1 MSSDFAIY
9 IRDKLFDSKTSVD
22 HKILHSV
29 NKKGEF
35 VLKFCFWEY
44 DKNHKT
50 LSREVLKFVN
60 DRLVDRD
67 DASWRDEVQQNFLEC
82 KEDTCAVLENEI
94 ENRIEELLN
103 DKALLQKYGSE
114 KFDITPPEKK
124 KRRKNQSQRR
134 RNLTCKNK
142 ILFLE
147 HFWVNVNVLFLFRS
161 KHWLRL

>member
-9 IRDKLFDSKTSVD
+9 IRDKLFDTKTSVD

-67 DASWRDEVQQNFLEC
+67 DADWKAEVQQKFLEC
-82 KEDTCAVLENEI
+82 KEDTCAVLEDEI
-94 ENRIEELLN
+94 ENRIEELLK
-103 DKALLQKYGSE
+103 DKDLLQKYGSE

-124 KRRKNQSQRR
+124 KKREK
-134 RNLTCKNK
+134 KEK
-142 ILFLE
+142 KVEEEKKEPEPEKKKFDM
-147 HFWVNVNVLFLFRS
+147 
-161 KHWLRL
+161 

>member
-67 DASWRDEVQQNFLEC
+67 DTDWKDEVQQKFLEC
-82 KEDTCAVLENEI
+82 KEDTCAVLEDEI
-94 ENRIEELLN
+94 ENRIDELLK
-103 DKALLQKYGSE
+103 DKELLQKYGSE

-124 KRRKNQSQRR
+124 KKREKKEGRVEEKKEPVPEKGRYDM
-134 RNLTCKNK
+134 
-142 ILFLE
+142 
-147 HFWVNVNVLFLFRS
+147 
-161 KHWLRL
+161 

>member
-50 LSREVLKFVN
+50 LSRAVLKFVN

-67 DASWRDEVQQNFLEC
+67 DTDWKDEVQQKFLEC
-82 KEDTCAVLENEI
+82 KEDTCAVLEDEI
-94 ENRIEELLN
+94 ENRIDELLQ
-103 DKALLQKYGSE
+103 DKELLQKYGSE

-124 KRRKNQSQRR
+124 KKG
-134 RNLTCKNK
+134 KK
-142 ILFLE
+142 EKKVEEEKKEPEPEKKKFDM
-147 HFWVNVNVLFLFRS
+147 
-161 KHWLRL
+161 

>member
-50 LSREVLKFVN
+50 LGREVFKFVN

-82 KEDTCAVLENEI
+82 KEDTCAVLEDEI
-94 ENRIEELLN
+94 ENRIEELLK
-103 DKALLQKYGSE
+103 DKELLQKYGSE
-114 KFDITPPEKK
+114 
-124 KRRKNQSQRR
+124 
-134 RNLTCKNK
+134 
-142 ILFLE
+142 
-147 HFWVNVNVLFLFRS
+147 
-161 KHWLRL
+161 

>member
-50 LSREVLKFVN
+50 LQRAVLKFVN

-67 DASWRDEVQQNFLEC
+67 DADWKDEVQQKFLEC
-82 KEDTCAVLENEI
+82 KEDTCAVLEDEI
-94 ENRIEELLN
+94 GNRIEELLK
-103 DKALLQKYGSE
+103 DKELLHKYGSE

-124 KRRKNQSQRR
+124 KKG
-134 RNLTCKNK
+134 KK
-142 ILFLE
+142 EKKVEEKKEPEPEPEPEKKKFDM
-147 HFWVNVNVLFLFRS
+147 
-161 KHWLRL
+161 

>member
-50 LSREVLKFVN
+50 LSRAVLKFVN

-67 DASWRDEVQQNFLEC
+67 DTDWKDEVQQKFFEC
-82 KEDTCAVLENEI
+82 KEDTCAVLEDEI
-94 ENRIEELLN
+94 ENRIDELLK
-103 DKALLQKYGSE
+103 DKELLHKYGSE

-124 KRRKNQSQRR
+124 KKG
-134 RNLTCKNK
+134 KK
-142 ILFLE
+142 EKKVEEKKEPEPEPVPEKKKFDM
-147 HFWVNVNVLFLFRS
+147 
-161 KHWLRL
+161 

>member
-50 LSREVLKFVN
+50 LSREVFKFVN

-67 DASWRDEVQQNFLEC
+67 DADWKDEVQQKFLEC
-82 KEDTCAVLENEI
+82 KEDTCAVLEDEI
-94 ENRIEELLN
+94 ENRIDELLK
-103 DKALLQKYGSE
+103 DKELLHKYGCA

-124 KRRKNQSQRR
+124 KKREK
-134 RNLTCKNK
+134 KEK
-142 ILFLE
+142 KVEEKKVEEEKKEPEPEKKKFDM
-147 HFWVNVNVLFLFRS
+147 
-161 KHWLRL
+161 

>member
-67 DASWRDEVQQNFLEC
+67 DTDWKDEVQQKFLEC
-82 KEDTCAVLENEI
+82 KEDTCAVLEDEI
-94 ENRIEELLN
+94 ENRIDELLQ
-103 DKALLQKYGSE
+103 DKELLQKYGSE

-124 KRRKNQSQRR
+124 KKG
-134 RNLTCKNK
+134 KK
-142 ILFLE
+142 EKKVEEKKEPEPEPVPEKKKFDM
-147 HFWVNVNVLFLFRS
+147 
-161 KHWLRL
+161 

>member
-124 KRRKNQSQRR
+124 KK
-134 RNLTCKNK
+134 KEK
-142 ILFLE
+142 KVEEKKEPVPEKKKFDM
-147 HFWVNVNVLFLFRS
+147 
-161 KHWLRL
+161 

>member
-50 LSREVLKFVN
+50 LSRAVLKFVN

-82 KEDTCAVLENEI
+82 KEDTCAVLEDEI
-94 ENRIEELLN
+94 ENRIEELLK
-103 DKALLQKYGSE
+103 DKDLLQKYGSE
-114 KFDITPPEKK
+114 KFDITPPEKEERK
-124 KRRKNQSQRR
+124 ERKESRRKKKEPEPFQRR
-134 RNLTCKNK
+134 GDMTC
-142 ILFLE
+142 
-147 HFWVNVNVLFLFRS
+147 
-161 KHWLRL
+161 

>member
-60 DRLVDRD
+60 DRLVDKD

-82 KEDTCAVLENEI
+82 KEDTCTVLEDEI
-94 ENRIEELLN
+94 ENRIEELLK
-103 DKALLQKYGSE
+103 DKELLHKYGCA

-124 KRRKNQSQRR
+124 KREK
-134 RNLTCKNK
+134 KEK
-142 ILFLE
+142 KVEEEKKEPEPVPEKKKFDM
-147 HFWVNVNVLFLFRS
+147 
-161 KHWLRL
+161 

>member
-50 LSREVLKFVN
+50 LQRAVLKFVN

-67 DASWRDEVQQNFLEC
+67 DADWKDEVQQKFLEC
-82 KEDTCAVLENEI
+82 KEDTCAVLEDEI
-94 ENRIEELLN
+94 ENRIDELLK
-103 DKALLQKYGSE
+103 DKELLHKYGSE
-114 KFDITPPEKK
+114 KFDSHQKEEERKRKEKKEKEKEPEPVPEKK
-124 KRRKNQSQRR
+124 K
-134 RNLTCKNK
+134 
-142 ILFLE
+142 FDM
-147 HFWVNVNVLFLFRS
+147 
-161 KHWLRL
+161 

>member
-67 DASWRDEVQQNFLEC
+67 DADWKAEVQQKFLEC
-82 KEDTCAVLENEI
+82 KEDTCAVLEDEI
-94 ENRIEELLN
+94 ENRIEELLK
-103 DKALLQKYGSE
+103 DKDLLQKYGSE

-124 KRRKNQSQRR
+124 KKREKKEKKVEEEKKEPEPIPEKVRYDM
-134 RNLTCKNK
+134 
-142 ILFLE
+142 
-147 HFWVNVNVLFLFRS
+147 
-161 KHWLRL
+161 

>member
-50 LSREVLKFVN
+50 LQRAVLKFVN

-67 DASWRDEVQQNFLEC
+67 DTDWKDEVQQKFLEC
-82 KEDTCAVLENEI
+82 KEDTCAVLEDEI
-94 ENRIEELLN
+94 ENRIDELLQ
-103 DKALLQKYGSE
+103 DKELLQKYGSE

-124 KRRKNQSQRR
+124 KKG
-134 RNLTCKNK
+134 KK
-142 ILFLE
+142 EKKVEEKKEPEPEKKKFDM
-147 HFWVNVNVLFLFRS
+147 
-161 KHWLRL
+161 

>member
-50 LSREVLKFVN
+50 LSREVFKFVN

-67 DASWRDEVQQNFLEC
+67 DADWKDEVQQKFLEC
-82 KEDTCAVLENEI
+82 KEDTCAVLEDEI
-94 ENRIEELLN
+94 ENRIEELLK
-103 DKALLQKYGSE
+103 DKDLLQKYGSE
-114 KFDITPPEKK
+114 
-124 KRRKNQSQRR
+124 
-134 RNLTCKNK
+134 
-142 ILFLE
+142 
-147 HFWVNVNVLFLFRS
+147 
-161 KHWLRL
+161 

>member
-50 LSREVLKFVN
+50 LSRAVLKFVN

-114 KFDITPPEKK
+114 KFDITPPETKK
-124 KRRKNQSQRR
+124 KREKKEKKVEEKNDKNQIQRK
-134 RNLTCKNK
+134 RNLT
-142 ILFLE
+142 
-147 HFWVNVNVLFLFRS
+147 
-161 KHWLRL
+161 